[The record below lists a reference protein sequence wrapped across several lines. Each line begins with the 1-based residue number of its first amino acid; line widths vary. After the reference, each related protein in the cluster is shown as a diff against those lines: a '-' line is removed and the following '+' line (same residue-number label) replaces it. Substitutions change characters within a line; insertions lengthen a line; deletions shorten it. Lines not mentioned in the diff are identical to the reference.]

1 LVQIGS
7 LVGRA
12 VGGGV
17 SGKERAF
24 CVGGGR
30 KENITLGR
38 LTPEKNVAK
47 DKEGGSCRELLN
59 GNKTAELNNLGTLAH
74 KKK

>member
-1 LVQIGS
+1 V
-7 LVGRA
+7 
-12 VGGGV
+12 
-17 SGKERAF
+17 
-24 CVGGGR
+24 CGGR

-47 DKEGGSCRELLN
+47 NKEGGSCRELLN